1 MDYETLVDIYRKEM
15 ASSELVKVDP
25 NFYTE
30 LKKLLEE
37 KKKSLSEDDL
47 LSQKE
52 YWNLK
57 KMVSRI
63 VSKRIQKIII
73 AASEDIEVEATPEEQ
88 ELYARVKGAIEGFK
102 SGIETVKENKPREEE
117 KEEEVQTN
125 LKKIKIIKFVEK
137 YIGENEKVYGP
148 YNVGDIVEIEKEEAE
163 WLISTGYAEEA

>member
-15 ASSELVKVDP
+15 ASSELVKVDA
-25 NFYTE
+25 NFYSE
-30 LKKLLEE
+30 LRKLLEE
-37 KKKSLSEDDL
+37 KKKSISEDDL

-63 VSKRIQKIII
+63 ISKRLQKIVI
-73 AASEDIEVEATPEEQ
+73 AASEGIEVEATPEEQ

-102 SGIETVKENKPREEE
+102 SGIETIKEEKPKEEVEEE
-117 KEEEVQTN
+117 KINPN

-148 YNVGDIVEIEKEEAE
+148 YNVGDVVEIEKAEAE
-163 WLISTGYAEEA
+163 WLISTGYAEEV

>member
-15 ASSELVKVDP
+15 ASSELVKVDA